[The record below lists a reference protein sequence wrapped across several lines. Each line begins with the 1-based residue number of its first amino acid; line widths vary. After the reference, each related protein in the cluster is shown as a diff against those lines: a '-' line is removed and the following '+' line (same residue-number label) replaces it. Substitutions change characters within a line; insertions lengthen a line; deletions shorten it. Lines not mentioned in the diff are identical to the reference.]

1 MKFSSLSYAFRDAF
15 RSIKRNKFMSLA
27 SIATVAISL
36 LILGCA
42 WLLVVN
48 THYLATSMESELEIN
63 IYLQNEITREQAL
76 NLKTQFSGLPGVG
89 NLTFVPREEGLKSL
103 EERFGKDTNLLQALG
118 GNNPLPDMYRIK
130 AQEAAQVPALAA
142 AAQDIP
148 GVEKVRYGQGMV
160 EKLLSLTQWLR
171 TVGLIVI
178 VAVSLAAIFLIATSI
193 RITVFARRREIG
205 IMKLVGATNWYIRWP
220 FFLEGMIIGLLGA
233 LIAIGTL
240 HFFYLQLVKNV
251 AMTISF
257 VSVMYDQSVL
267 FTIYRNLLFM
277 GTLIGAMGSAIS
289 LHRFLKV

>member
-1 MKFSSLSYAFRDAF
+1 MKLSSLSYAFRDAF
-15 RSIKRNKFMSLA
+15 RSLRRNKLMSLA
-27 SIATVAISL
+27 SVATVAISL

-48 THYLATSMESELEIN
+48 THYLATAMESELEVN
-63 IYLQNEITREQAL
+63 IYLQKDITAEQAQ
-76 NLKTQFSGLPGVG
+76 NMKRNFETLPGVAI
-89 NLTFVPREEGLKSL
+89 LTFISKEDGLKSL

-130 AQEAAQVPALAA
+130 ANDAQQVPNIAVAAQQV
-142 AAQDIP
+142 Q

-171 TVGLIVI
+171 SVGLVVI
-178 VAVSLAAIFLIATSI
+178 IATSLAAIFLIATSI
-193 RITVFARRREIG
+193 RLTVFARRREIG
-205 IMKLVGATNWYIRWP
+205 IMKMVGATNWYIRWP
-220 FFLEGMIIGLLGA
+220 FFLEGMIIGLVGA
-233 LIAIGTL
+233 VIAVASL
-240 HFFYLQLVKNV
+240 HFFYLQLAKNITLTV
-251 AMTISF
+251 NFI
-257 VSVMYDQSVL
+257 SVMSDAGVL